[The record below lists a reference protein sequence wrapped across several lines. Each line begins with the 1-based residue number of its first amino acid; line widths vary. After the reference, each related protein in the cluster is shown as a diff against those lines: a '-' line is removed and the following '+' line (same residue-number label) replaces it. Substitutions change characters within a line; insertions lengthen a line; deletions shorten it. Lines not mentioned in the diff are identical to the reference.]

1 MPKPRGTAPG
11 PAKNVT
17 AGKAVNASQA
27 SGVDKRPDLTEV
39 PEPVVDRSTLT
50 TAPGAVPP
58 PMAEDVAVGVPD
70 AAPTAN
76 TSDAQVVRSTGSM
89 AIATLLSRI
98 TGFIRTV
105 LIGSTLGTAV
115 GSAFTAANTL
125 PNMITEIVLGSV
137 LTALVVPVLTRAE
150 KEDPDRGAAFIR
162 RLFTLTF
169 SLMTV
174 VTVLAV
180 VFAPQLTRIQLNAGG
195 EVNIQLATN
204 FAYLL
209 LPQIFFYGM
218 FSLFMAILN
227 TKEIFRPGAW
237 APVVNNIVTI
247 GVLLLYSTLP
257 GSINPAAP
265 TSITDPHVLLIGLGT
280 TLGVVVQCLIMVP
293 PLLKAGVDL
302 RPLWGIDPRLKQF
315 TGMAAA
321 IVVYVGVSQAGL
333 IVTNRIASASDAAA
347 VLIYS
352 NAWLILQVPYGIV
365 GVALLTA
372 IMPRLSRNAADGDDK
387 AVVRDLTLATKLTFI
402 AIIPIIAFLTFFGPA
417 IGHALFNYGAYDDTS
432 AEITGL
438 TISFSAFTL
447 IPYALVMLHLRVFY
461 AREEAWTPTLIV
473 AGITGTKIVLSML
486 APQVATSPATVV
498 ILLAA
503 ANGFGYVTGAVI
515 GAQLLRR
522 KLGSLGGPEIM
533 RTTVWAAIAGV
544 VGGFAGLLV
553 RSLLRNFGGGFYDW
567 MEGVES
573 ISSAVFLMELTVVG
587 VVFIIA
593 VGLVLARSGLPEV
606 QTLGRSLTRIPGM
619 SRFIRPDEDKAIDMG
634 EADARDMYQQ
644 MFTQDVFNSS
654 PVPPP
659 MSAGVVRGPRLVPGA
674 PVSDGRFRLL
684 VDHGSVAGARF
695 WQALEQST
703 GKHVALTFID
713 TTGQAPMAPRP
724 VAESARLAAEV
735 TRNTRKLAKLG
746 HAAIA
751 PNIRVLGYR
760 SGALIVSD
768 WVEGSPLREVART
781 ALDPEHPATLHPQAV
796 ALALA
801 PLANAAAEAEATGTP
816 LGLDNSARLRVSTEG
831 TTVLAFP
838 GVLPNA
844 SVQQDAS
851 GIASALELLAE
862 ATADGD
868 KPADPTLKQI
878 AFDARA
884 VATESATE
892 PDDPTCLSAA
902 NAKVLDLGHRLAEF
916 GRAGTESPETRAE
929 LADADTPAD
938 AAASVSVS
946 ASELIQRGLLDPV
959 DMGSG
964 DTGAGEKVTTQ
975 ESGFGSRG
983 YTRSGTVAVAGAA
996 VVFVVLVAGATTYL
1010 TGLLSGDSATSPI
1023 NADSLQGSQV
1033 ETQPRQLPIVQ
1044 PISEASV
1051 WQAPGQDPD
1060 ADNPG
1065 TVSAAVD
1072 ADPATAWRSDE
1083 YPNGLGTKPGIGL
1096 ALTAQRPVQLQHLQV
1111 LSPSQGARISVYL
1124 VPEGT
1129 DPQTVTDL
1137 STLPRIMQ
1145 GTLMTGRSN
1154 IDLAARD
1161 ISPDTATTTTS
1172 MAPAS
1177 PTVTPNEATDSL
1189 PSAAGVIVWFSDL
1202 PEDDDYIEL
1211 AEVALIGLNTAADA
1225 ALLSEDASASA
1236 LTSTEPLPIP

>member
-1 MPKPRGTAPG
+1 MKAGTASE
-11 PAKNVT
+11 A
-17 AGKAVNASQA
+17 
-27 SGVDKRPDLTEV
+27 VDKRPALTEA

-50 TAPGAVPP
+50 AAPGAVPP
-58 PMAEDVAVGVPD
+58 PMAEDVASGTPD
-70 AAPTAN
+70 AAPTAT

-174 VTVLAV
+174 VTVIAV
-180 VFAPQLTRIQLNAGG
+180 IFAPQLTRIQLNAEG

-247 GVLLLYSTLP
+247 GVLLLYSTVP

-265 TSITDPHVLLIGLGT
+265 TSLTDPHVLLIGLGT

-544 VGGFAGLLV
+544 VGGVAGLLV
-553 RSLLRNFGGGFYDW
+553 RSLLRNFAGGFYDW
-567 MEGVES
+567 MEGIDS
-573 ISSAVFLMELTVVG
+573 ISSAVFLMELTLVG
-587 VVFIIA
+587 VVFIIT

-619 SRFIRPDEDKAIDMG
+619 SRFIKPDEDKAIDTG
-634 EADARDMYQQ
+634 EADVRDMYQQ
-644 MFTQDVFNSS
+644 MFAQDVFNSS

-801 PLANAAAEAEATGTP
+801 PLANAAAEAEAAGTP
-816 LGLDNSARLRVSTEG
+816 LGLDNSARLRVSTKG

-884 VATESATE
+884 VATESASETPSE

-916 GRAGTESPETRAE
+916 GRAGTASPETRAE
-929 LADADTPAD
+929 LADADTPDDTPAD
-938 AAASVSVS
+938 AAAVSVS
-946 ASELIQRGLLDPV
+946 ASELIRRGLLDPV

-964 DTGAGEKVTTQ
+964 DTGAGEKVSTQ
-975 ESGFGSRG
+975 DSGFGSRG

-1044 PISEASV
+1044 PISDASV

-1072 ADPATAWRSDE
+1072 ADPATAWRSNE

-1161 ISPDTATTTTS
+1161 ISPDTATT
-1172 MAPAS
+1172 S

-1225 ALLSEDASASA
+1225 ARLSEGASAS
-1236 LTSTEPLPIP
+1236 TPEFTEPLPIP